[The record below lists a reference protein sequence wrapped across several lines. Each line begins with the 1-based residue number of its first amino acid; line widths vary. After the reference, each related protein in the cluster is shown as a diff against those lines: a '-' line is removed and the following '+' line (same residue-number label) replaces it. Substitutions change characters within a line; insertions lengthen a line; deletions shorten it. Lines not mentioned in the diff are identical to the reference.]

1 MTMKFEELLR
11 RGAVISLMAP
21 SDGEGPVRRIV
32 ASRLIT
38 LLTPVLPIVRWWL
51 REIGDL
57 LPPSLRRLLSE
68 HRLQVRA
75 AQDKIFVTDPSKD
88 AGENT
93 SHYNITVGDANADL
107 FSKDVNQR
115 CDLLLDKS
123 FVLERELELPLEAES
138 TLQRVLAFSMDRYTP
153 FTESDV
159 IFGYKILRRDT
170 LNKKILL
177 TLYVVQRDRVEPIV
191 QTLNR
196 MGIEIAA
203 VDIASEDSVN
213 QSEGVDLCPQEW
225 RAPTVGV
232 GRIDKALVLSALI
245 LLMVIVLLPFIQR
258 QQETS
263 RLESELANLRGQ
275 IHQAESD
282 RQNLLLRLER
292 MSLIQQQTASSPAV
306 LDILLELT
314 HLMSDDAWAGNVS
327 IKSGRVRL
335 SGEASA
341 TSELLAQLSQSS
353 IFSDP
358 RFEAPLTQNPK
369 TGHERFVISLAIK
382 GNSDAP

>member
-1 MTMKFEELLR
+1 
-11 RGAVISLMAP
+11 MAP

-93 SHYNITVGDANADL
+93 SHYNITFGDANADL